1 MTLFSTI
8 IAAAKAFNALY
19 ERSVFSY
26 RGINLRNRLNQEW
39 ANSTIHLRALNV
51 GFLSINFF
59 SSPLG
64 RMWGTK
70 PLAMTTS
77 SLPTYAASRH
87 KFCGSVSSEGE
98 ATRPFSKESRGTLSC
113 RLAPVTTIDKGAPFS
128 STRRFRF
135 DPFFSP
141 VGRVRPDRLLRE
153 GCFDVRSVGSLPEP
167 SDPLHFVVFGQSA
180 PPKALKET
188 GCGPLPKFSVN
199 RGRPKAFKF
208 FSRQGIPD
216 DASAQHVNDGSKV
229 QPVRV
234 LRLSPAA
241 GLPLVGFL
249 LNPRALGN
257 QRLCQFPELIGNLPS
272 MNTCHVLPPSLDRYL
287 TDYPLFI
294 AKMQYFIYR

>member
-1 MTLFSTI
+1 MTLFSAI
-8 IAAAKAFNALY
+8 IAAAKAFSALY

-26 RGINLRNRLNQEW
+26 LGINLRNRLNQEW
-39 ANSTIHLRALNV
+39 ASSTIHLRALNA
-51 GFLSINFF
+51 GSFSISFF

-87 KFCGSVSSEGE
+87 KFCGSVSSEGK
-98 ATRPFSKESRGTLSC
+98 ATRPFNKESRGTLSC

-153 GCFDVRSVGSLPEP
+153 GCLDVRSVGSLPEP
-167 SDPLHFVVFGQSA
+167 GDPLHFVIFGQPS
-180 PPKALKET
+180 PPKALKKT

-199 RGRPKAFKF
+199 RGRPKTFKF

-216 DASAQHVNDGSKV
+216 DASAQHVNDCRKV
-229 QPVRV
+229 QSVRIP
-234 LRLSPAA
+234 RLSPAA
-241 GLPLVGFL
+241 GLAFVGFL

-257 QRLCQFPELIGNLPS
+257 QRLSQLPELIGNLPG
-272 MNTCHVLPPSLDRYL
+272 MNTCHDLPPSSDKYL
-287 TDYPLFI
+287 TDYPWFE
-294 AKMQYFIYR
+294 AKMQDFIYR